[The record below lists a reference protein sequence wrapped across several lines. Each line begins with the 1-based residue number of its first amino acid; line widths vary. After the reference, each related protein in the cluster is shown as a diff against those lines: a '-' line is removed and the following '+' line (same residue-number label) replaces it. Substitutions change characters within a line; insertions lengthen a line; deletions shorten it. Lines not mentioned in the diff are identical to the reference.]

1 MSFFKGN
8 YYTPKD
14 ASKKLGVHWQ
24 TLRNWE
30 KQGKIKTIRSPGGKR
45 YYDINNFIVDIENN
59 NSDIKEINVKDDNTE
74 INVKDDNTEIKNIKR
89 KICYCRVSSYSQKPE
104 LENQIKYMTEKFPN
118 HEILY
123 DIGSGINFNRPNLNK
138 IINYGIKNELEELA
152 IAYKDRLCRIGY
164 ELIEKI
170 LIENSNT
177 NIIIEKDEIK
187 SPEEELTNDLIEI
200 ITVFSSKL
208 YGIRSYKS
216 KKDKI

>member
-45 YYDINNFIVDIENN
+45 YYDINNFMTDIEN
-59 NSDIKEINVKDDNTE
+59 NSDIKENHNSDVKEN
-74 INVKDDNTEIKNIKR
+74 KNIRR

-123 DIGSGINFNRPNLNK
+123 DIGSGINFNRSNLNK

-177 NIIIEKDEIK
+177 NIIIENDEIK

-216 KKDKI
+216 KKDKN

>member
-1 MSFFKGN
+1 MSFLKGN
-8 YYTPKD
+8 YYTPKE

-24 TLRNWE
+24 TLKNWE
-30 KQGKIKTIRSPGGKR
+30 KKGKIKCIRSPGGKR
-45 YYDINNFIVDIENN
+45 YYDINDFITKIENIKIENN
-59 NSDIKEINVKDDNTE
+59 NEEVDDF
-74 INVKDDNTEIKNIKR
+74 DKNITLKK
-89 KICYCRVSSYSQKPE
+89 KICYCRVSSHSQKKE
-104 LENQIKYMTEKFPN
+104 LENQVKYMIKNYPN

-138 IINYGIKNELEELA
+138 IINYAIKNELEELA

-170 LIENSNT
+170 LLEYSNT
-177 NIIIEKDEIK
+177 KIIIENEEIK

-208 YGIRSYKS
+208 YGIRSYKL
-216 KKDKI
+216 KKEKN

>member
-45 YYDINNFIVDIENN
+45 YYDINNFMTDIEN
-59 NSDIKEINVKDDNTE
+59 NSDIKEDHNNSDVKENE
-74 INVKDDNTEIKNIKR
+74 NIRR

-123 DIGSGINFNRPNLNK
+123 DIGSGINFNRSNLNK

-177 NIIIEKDEIK
+177 NIIIENDEIK

-216 KKDKI
+216 KKDKN

>member
-59 NSDIKEINVKDDNTE
+59 NSDIKE

>member
-45 YYDINNFIVDIENN
+45 YYDINNFMTDIEN
-59 NSDIKEINVKDDNTE
+59 NSDIKENHNNSDVKENE
-74 INVKDDNTEIKNIKR
+74 NIRR

-123 DIGSGINFNRPNLNK
+123 DIGSGINFNRSNLNK

-177 NIIIEKDEIK
+177 NIIIENDEIK

-216 KKDKI
+216 KKDKN

>member
-45 YYDINNFIVDIENN
+45 YYDINNFMTDIEN
-59 NSDIKEINVKDDNTE
+59 NSDIKEDNNSDVKENE
-74 INVKDDNTEIKNIKR
+74 NIRR

-123 DIGSGINFNRPNLNK
+123 DIGSGINFNRSNLNK

-152 IAYKDRLCRIGY
+152 LAYKDRLCRIGY
-164 ELIEKI
+164 ESIEKI

-177 NIIIEKDEIK
+177 NIIIENDEIK

-216 KKDKI
+216 KKDKN

>member
-8 YYTPKD
+8 YYTPKE
-14 ASKKLGVHWQ
+14 ASIKLGVHYQ

-45 YYDINNFIVDIENN
+45 YYDINNFIYKIENKT
-59 NSDIKEINVKDDNTE
+59 DVKDDMVVE
-74 INVKDDNTEIKNIKR
+74 VEEKSIRK
-89 KICYCRVSSYSQKPE
+89 KICYCRVSSHSQKKE
-104 LENQIKYMTEKFPN
+104 LDNQIKYMSDKYPDY
-118 HEILY
+118 EILY

-138 IINYGIKNELEELA
+138 ILNYGIKNELEELA

-170 LIENSNT
+170 LKEYSNT
-177 NIIIEKDEIK
+177 NIIIENDEVK

-216 KKDKI
+216 KK

>member
-45 YYDINNFIVDIENN
+45 YYDINNFMADIENN
-59 NSDIKEINVKDDNTE
+59 NSDIKE

-216 KKDKI
+216 KKDKN

>member
-24 TLRNWE
+24 TLRNWG

-45 YYDINNFIVDIENN
+45 YYDINNFMTDIEN
-59 NSDIKEINVKDDNTE
+59 NSDIKEDNNSDVKENE
-74 INVKDDNTEIKNIKR
+74 NIRR

-123 DIGSGINFNRPNLNK
+123 DIGSGINFNRSNLNK

-152 IAYKDRLCRIGY
+152 LAYKDRLCRIGY

-177 NIIIEKDEIK
+177 NIIIENDEIK

-216 KKDKI
+216 KKDKN

>member
-1 MSFFKGN
+1 
-8 YYTPKD
+8 
-14 ASKKLGVHWQ
+14 
-24 TLRNWE
+24 
-30 KQGKIKTIRSPGGKR
+30 
-45 YYDINNFIVDIENN
+45 
-59 NSDIKEINVKDDNTE
+59 
-74 INVKDDNTEIKNIKR
+74 
-89 KICYCRVSSYSQKPE
+89 
-104 LENQIKYMTEKFPN
+104 MTNKFPN

-170 LIENSNT
+170 LIEYSNT

-216 KKDKI
+216 KKM

>member
-8 YYTPKD
+8 YYTPKE

-24 TLRNWE
+24 TLKNWD

-45 YYDINNFIVDIENN
+45 YYDISDFINKIEGTNNINEELEIEN
-59 NSDIKEINVKDDNTE
+59 
-74 INVKDDNTEIKNIKR
+74 KR
-89 KICYCRVSSYSQKPE
+89 KKICYCRVSSNSQKIE
-104 LENQIKYMTEKFPN
+104 LENQIKYMKDKYPE

-123 DIGSGINFNRPNLNK
+123 DIGSGINFNRHNLNK

-164 ELIEKI
+164 ELIENI
-170 LIENSNT
+170 LKEYSNI
-177 NIIIEKDEIK
+177 NIIIENDEIK
-187 SPEEELTNDLIEI
+187 SPEEELTTDLIEI

-216 KKDKI
+216 KKSEK

>member
-45 YYDINNFIVDIENN
+45 YYDINNFMTDIEN
-59 NSDIKEINVKDDNTE
+59 NSDIKEDNNSDVKENE
-74 INVKDDNTEIKNIKR
+74 NIRR

-123 DIGSGINFNRPNLNK
+123 DIGSGINFNRSNLNK

-177 NIIIEKDEIK
+177 NIIIENDEIK

-216 KKDKI
+216 KKDKN

>member
-14 ASKKLGVHWQ
+14 ASIKLGVHWQ
-24 TLRNWE
+24 TLKNWE

-45 YYDINNFIVDIENN
+45 YYDIDNFIKDMEKNIFDKN
-59 NSDIKEINVKDDNTE
+59 DIKEKE
-74 INVKDDNTEIKNIKR
+74 KENIRR

-208 YGIRSYKS
+208 YDIRSYKS
-216 KKDKI
+216 KKNKN

>member
-8 YYTPKD
+8 YYTPKE
-14 ASKKLGVHWQ
+14 ASIKLGVHYQ

-45 YYDINNFIVDIENN
+45 YYDINNFIYKIENKT
-59 NSDIKEINVKDDNTE
+59 DVKDDKV
-74 INVKDDNTEIKNIKR
+74 VKEQKSIRK
-89 KICYCRVSSYSQKPE
+89 KICYCRVSSHSQKKE
-104 LENQIKYMTEKFPN
+104 LDNQIKYMSDKYPDY
-118 HEILY
+118 EILY

-138 IINYGIKNELEELA
+138 ILNYAIKNELEELA

-170 LIENSNT
+170 LKEYSNT
-177 NIIIEKDEIK
+177 NIIIENDEVK

-216 KKDKI
+216 KK

>member
-45 YYDINNFIVDIENN
+45 YYDINNFMVDIENN
-59 NSDIKEINVKDDNTE
+59 NSDINFFNIQNDIKEINIQNDIK
-74 INVKDDNTEIKNIKR
+74 EIKNIRR
-89 KICYCRVSSYSQKPE
+89 KICYCRVSSYSQKNE
-104 LENQIKYMTEKFPN
+104 LDNQIKYMTNKFPN

-123 DIGSGINFNRPNLNK
+123 DIESGINFNRPNLNK

-170 LIENSNT
+170 LIEYSNT

-216 KKDKI
+216 KKM

>member
-59 NSDIKEINVKDDNTE
+59 NSDIKE

-216 KKDKI
+216 KKDKN

>member
-59 NSDIKEINVKDDNTE
+59 NSDIKEINVKDDN
-74 INVKDDNTEIKNIKR
+74 KEIKNIKR

-216 KKDKI
+216 KKDKN